1 MKLND
6 FKRPIRTPEEIQAH
20 KDLKLAE
27 WVARKLE
34 GLSEPTVP
42 VYTGLTDA
50 DHARHRELEI
60 TIRTD
65 LGWRDP
71 LADRLMRH
79 HAQEAVRTIQGY
91 ARMWGM
97 NTEKGGPG
105 GWNNLPKHTR
115 LMIDSLRPRIDPVL
129 YVAEAEF
136 DPELIARGEYQ
147 QIESKYEN
155 LIVAIEQRNQSLR
168 SGASK
173 YKRSKIRQVERA
185 EIQEALDSMARDLGQ
200 WRDELFDVSDNI

>member
-20 KDLKLAE
+20 KDLKLAK

-42 VYTGLTDA
+42 AYTGLTDA

-147 QIESKYEN
+147 QIESKYKN

-185 EIQEALDSMARDLGQ
+185 EIQVVLDSMSIDLGQ
-200 WRDELFDVSDNI
+200 WKDDLFNVSDLV